1 MSEAFIT
8 KVEKYMP
15 NDPVS
20 NDQMEQKLGLING
33 NESKS
38 RALILRNNGIKLRYY
53 ALDKDGNAT
62 HNNAQLAALAVR
74 KLTASD
80 DISLNDI
87 DLLTAGTSSPDVI
100 QPSHALMIHGELGGS
115 KTLETMSAHGTCNA
129 GMLSLKYAYLS
140 VLAGESKNAVNVA
153 SEIFSS
159 WMSAKNFQS
168 EIDKRKEIEDNPYI
182 AFEKDF
188 LRWMLSDGAVAAL
201 VQDKPNKSGISLKI
215 EWIDVKS
222 FANELETC
230 MYAGGIKGDDGSVT
244 GWRNMSIHDQML
256 TSVLSLKQDAKLLQ
270 KNIVER
276 GGVHL
281 TEIIRKRNL
290 DIESIDYFLPHLS
303 SMFFKKPIFESLAS
317 IGIDIPESKWFLNL
331 PKVGNVGAA
340 SGMLMTEELFNSGK
354 LKPGQKILMMI
365 PESARFSYTYVL
377 LSVV

>member
-140 VLAGESKNAVNVA
+140 VLAGESKNAINVA

-230 MYAGGIKGDDGSVT
+230 MYAGGVKGDDGSVT